1 MGSCYLNRD
10 FAMLTRG
17 TSLIAAPCALVLVTG
32 ISIAYNAPR
41 VERSLRDRI
50 AVSLQNA
57 NVPMGELTVDG
68 RDVLIGGFVGSRE
81 VGADATSAIRGTW
94 GVRDVLVN
102 YRPLPVR
109 AKPVPAPELEARLN
123 DIVRRRVI
131 EFDHSR
137 EDLTPAGRSALAEV
151 LSALIEYP
159 SAKFGADIRISAVMD
174 PKPPSDL
181 GRKRAEAVKAYL
193 VSKGVSPERFLQ
205 PRDGQ
210 PPTGRSEVLFFVEG
224 ASRQ

>member
-1 MGSCYLNRD
+1 MLHLLNR
-10 FAMLTRG
+10 R
-17 TSLIAAPCALVLVTG
+17 TSLLAAPCALVLLSG

-41 VERSLRDRI
+41 IERSLRDRI

-57 NVPMGELTVDG
+57 NVPMAEMTVDG
-68 RDVLIGGFVGSRE
+68 RDVLISGFVGARE
-81 VGADATSAIRGTW
+81 VGPDATSAIRGTF
-94 GVRDVLVN
+94 GVRDVHVN
-102 YRPLPVR
+102 YRQLPAR
-109 AKPVPAPELEARLN
+109 AKPIPAPELEARLN
-123 DIVRRRVI
+123 DIVRRRVV

-137 EDLTPAGRSALAEV
+137 EDLTPAGRSTLDEV

-159 SAKFGADIRISAVMD
+159 TARFGADVRISAVMD
-174 PKPPSDL
+174 PKSSADL
-181 GRKRAEAVKAYL
+181 GRKRAEAVKTYL

-210 PPTGRSEVLFFVEG
+210 PPTGGSEVLFFVEG